1 MSELSALI
9 GYGGIIG
16 SANFQAG
23 SNNSVIQVGKTL
35 NPETSPSPQLRSRQ
49 FGVPHEAPYGWIQW
63 KGTNV
68 CIDIECACGAHL
80 HHDGDFMY
88 HVQCGRCKQIYEC
101 DGFIKLH
108 PIPTEE
114 FEQGRDS
121 VCPVVV
127 LDEGD

>member
-1 MSELSALI
+1 MNLTGPIYIWSIFIAACISIVACT
-9 GYGGIIG
+9 YFD
-16 SANFQAG
+16 S
-23 SNNSVIQVGKTL
+23 KK
-35 NPETSPSPQLRSRQ
+35 ETRTNLRSRQ
-49 FGVPHEAPYGWIQW
+49 FDVPHAPPFGWIQW
-63 KGTNV
+63 KGTDA
-68 CIDIECACGAHL
+68 CIDIECTCGAHL